1 MPNDPVSQPISEAAF
16 VNPPLTKSVGPDDE
30 VSFIPMADVSESGQR
45 VGNQTRRQRK
55 VSVGYTPFEEGDVL
69 FAKITPCMENGKG
82 FHAIGLVNGVGY
94 GSTEFH
100 ILRARP
106 GTNGRFLYYWSM
118 TEAVRKK
125 AEAFMIGSAG
135 QQRVQA
141 SFFDYFRIPRLEE
154 DEQLFAASILDAA
167 DEVIAKT
174 EALIAKLKAIKQ
186 GLLQDLLTR
195 GLDDNGLLRDP
206 EKHPEQFKESPLGYV
221 PIAWDTPTIN
231 DLAIHVGSGI
241 TPTGGSNVYKS
252 EGVLFI
258 RSQNVTFEG
267 LLLEDVAYI
276 DYRTHQM
283 MARSEVSAHDVLLNI
298 TGASIGRCCP
308 VPEGLGSANV
318 NQHVCAIR
326 TAKPRRE
333 DAVFLSAVLASFI
346 GQRQIDRLNAGS
358 NRQGLNYQQLRS
370 FVLPWPRDD
379 SERVEIATKIESAE
393 SRIIAEK
400 SYLSKLEA
408 IKKGLMQD
416 LLTGRVR
423 VPFKDGD

>member
-1 MPNDPVSQPISEAAF
+1 MPNDPVFQPISEAAF
-16 VNPPLTKSVGPDDE
+16 VNPPLTKYVGPDDE

-45 VGNQTRRQRK
+45 IGNQTRRQRK

-141 SFFDYFRIPRLEE
+141 SFFGYFRIPRLEE

-167 DEVIAKT
+167 DEAIAKT
-174 EALIAKLKAIKQ
+174 ESLIAKLKAIKQ

-195 GLDDNGLLRDP
+195 GLDDNGQLRDP
-206 EKHPEQFKESPLGYV
+206 EMHPEQFKQSSLGLI
-221 PIAWDTPTIN
+221 PRDWTLKTLS
-231 DLAIHVGSGI
+231 DLADVDRGKFMHRPRNDPRFYGGEHPFVQ
-241 TPTGGSNVYKS
+241 TG
-252 EGVLFI
+252 
-258 RSQNVTFEG
+258 
-267 LLLEDVAYI
+267 DVAAA
-276 DYRTHQM
+276 DGSVLNAFSQTLN
-283 MARSEVSAHDVLLNI
+283 AR
-298 TGASIGRCCP
+298 GASVSQEFPEGTIAITIAANIADTAILGRPMYFPDSIVGAIVRPPNVIRYIELWIRYRKNWLSAQAPQSAQKNINLETLRPLIIP
-308 VPEGLGSANV
+308 VPNPE
-318 NQHVCAIR
+318 
-326 TAKPRRE
+326 E
-333 DAVFLSAVLASFI
+333 
-346 GQRQIDRLNAGS
+346 QR
-358 NRQGLNYQQLRS
+358 
-370 FVLPWPRDD
+370 
-379 SERVEIATKIESAE
+379 EIAKVYELLD
-393 SRIIAEK
+393 SRIQSEED
-400 SYLSKLEA
+400 YLSKLKA

-423 VPFKDGD
+423 VSPGAEMVHA